1 MTNAMKLFYLLAV
14 SDGGFDEWF
23 RNGVDDNIDETFVNQ
38 IDSFGNLIL
47 DNQQQLMAEATGN
60 KDGIEAITTR
70 KLICW
75 SFQIARGME
84 YLGTKKVM

>member
-1 MTNAMKLFYLLAV
+1 MIVEYCRYGNLRNYLINH
-14 SDGGFDEWF
+14 
-23 RNGVDDNIDETFVNQ
+23 RETFVNQ

-60 KDGIEAITTR
+60 EDGIEAITTR